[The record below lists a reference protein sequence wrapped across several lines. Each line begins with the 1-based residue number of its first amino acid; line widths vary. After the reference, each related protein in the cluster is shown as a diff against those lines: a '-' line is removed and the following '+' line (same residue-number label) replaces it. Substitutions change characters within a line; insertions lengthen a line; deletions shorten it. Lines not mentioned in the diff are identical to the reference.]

1 MRYLFFDIEGAN
13 CFDFVSKMC
22 SFGYVITSQ
31 DFKVNS
37 KIDVIIN
44 PESQFDKHIIR
55 QKMNAYPLEKYT
67 TRPNFPYFYKS
78 IKRMLEEKEQLI
90 VGWSIENDVKY
101 IYDAC
106 KRYHLEQIHYKY
118 LDIQK
123 VVMEVEGLKNQ
134 PALDTICELYNI
146 KTDSIL
152 HKSDDDAYM
161 TCKITK
167 HLCKKLELSLH
178 ELYEK
183 YEKYSSDVET
193 YISHLKTDEEIAVIL
208 NRRKISYMIRATKQK
223 NKKTNKYI
231 LKENIYGFSGDVI
244 DQNPETIKQIIHYVY
259 DCGAR
264 CSNNLKECNIII
276 CSEKTMAHYV
286 DNDKYQNVNLMTLK
300 QFCKKLLSLDNKVTQ
315 N

>member
-1 MRYLFFDIEGAN
+1 
-13 CFDFVSKMC
+13 
-22 SFGYVITSQ
+22 
-31 DFKVNS
+31 
-37 KIDVIIN
+37 
-44 PESQFDKHIIR
+44 
-55 QKMNAYPLEKYT
+55 
-67 TRPNFPYFYKS
+67 
-78 IKRMLEEKEQLI
+78 
-90 VGWSIENDVKY
+90 
-101 IYDAC
+101 
-106 KRYHLEQIHYKY
+106 
-118 LDIQK
+118 
-123 VVMEVEGLKNQ
+123 
-134 PALDTICELYNI
+134 
-146 KTDSIL
+146 
-152 HKSDDDAYM
+152 M

-208 NRRKISYMIRATKQK
+208 NRRRISYMIRATKQK

-300 QFCKKLLSLDNKVTQ
+300 QFCKKVLSLDNKVTQ